1 MPCVHFSREGVAH
14 FLNSSLTKNEILNVK
29 EDILSGK
36 TKMLYV
42 APESLTK
49 ESNVEFLKKI
59 KISSL
64 LWMRHIVSRNG
75 ATISG
80 QNTGKSVR
88 SSKKSV
94 KRRSLH

>member
-1 MPCVHFSREGVAH
+1 MKNQVDAMRSFSAAEGVAH

-59 KISSL
+59 KISFFAVDSDTQSAE
-64 LWMRHIVSRNG
+64 RHPEEPG
-75 ATISG
+75 YDG
-80 QNTGKSVR
+80 CPGF
-88 SSKKSV
+88 
-94 KRRSLH
+94 